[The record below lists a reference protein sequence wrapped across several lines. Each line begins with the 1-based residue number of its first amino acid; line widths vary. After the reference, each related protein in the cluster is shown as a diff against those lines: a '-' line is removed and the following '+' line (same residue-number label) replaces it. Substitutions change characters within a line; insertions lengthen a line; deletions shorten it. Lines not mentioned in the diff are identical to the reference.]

1 MKSGRMEHKEKDHK
15 AEGGKVKEDERT
27 KEMVEEEDRGEKRG
41 GKVKGHEAKPRAD
54 RRARGG
60 RMTPKSPLTGAG
72 DMHGPGTSYE
82 SKLSH
87 INEGGKGSGQ
97 PRP

>member
-1 MKSGRMEHKEKDHK
+1 MKGCDMREKHAK
-15 AEGGKVKEDERT
+15 GGKVMEDERT
-27 KEMVEEEDRGEKRG
+27 KEMEEREERGEKRG
-41 GKVKGHEAKPRAD
+41 GKVKGHEAKPRMD

-60 RMTPKSPLTGAG
+60 RMTPKSPFSGAG
-72 DMHGPGTSYE
+72 NAPKMSYE

-87 INEGGKGSGQ
+87 VDVGGKGST